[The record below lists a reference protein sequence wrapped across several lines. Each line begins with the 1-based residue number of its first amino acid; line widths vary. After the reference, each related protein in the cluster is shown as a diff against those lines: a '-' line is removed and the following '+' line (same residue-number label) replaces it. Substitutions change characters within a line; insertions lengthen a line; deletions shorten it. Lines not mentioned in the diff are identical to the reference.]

1 MLAASSPTGYELYT
15 TRTYTH
21 TDSRIHALPNKTHT
35 KDSLH
40 AETLENL
47 EITVLLLRSGKWQAQ
62 THKHKHTHTD
72 VFQLETVSVFYCC
85 SDNQNNLAVKLC
97 TDRSYLQEDRNASE
111 SPGLLTVTYDW
122 WTGTRTRVRHG
133 RFWDC
138 WDRKTLC
145 RRKLAEMKV
154 RRALFASPPFW
165 CFLGTLLL

>member
-1 MLAASSPTGYELYT
+1 MNFIQHAH
-15 TRTYTH
+15 TH
-21 TDSRIHALPNKTHT
+21 T
-35 KDSLH
+35 
-40 AETLENL
+40 
-47 EITVLLLRSGKWQAQ
+47 Q
-62 THKHKHTHTD
+62 THVFTLCQTKHTLKTRYMQKHLRTLKSPFCFCVVGNDKHKHTCTNTHTD

-85 SDNQNNLAVKLC
+85 SDNQNNLVVKLC

-111 SPGLLTVTYDW
+111 SLGLLTVTYDW
-122 WTGTRTRVRHG
+122 WTGTRTKVRHG

-154 RRALFASPPFW
+154 RRAVFASPPFW